1 MESTVVQRGLCG
13 DRVRNIVWKSEENEE
28 RGTRHRTQPIPPGN
42 WSRGEAGR
50 RIEGCLTRCQ
60 REDWEREEHSEGQSA
75 EDEKGANRWEKDN
88 KAGRS
93 DTSPPAR
100 VLINSKLKKRTKGQR
115 DFPQYS

>member
-28 RGTRHRTQPIPPGN
+28 IPPGN

-100 VLINSKLKKRTKGQR
+100 VLINSK
-115 DFPQYS
+115 